1 MPTFI
6 VPNDI
11 EIQPVKNY
19 LRKHEGISLTL
30 WRKIKQNNTLQINDM
45 LVNPGMAMVKGTDCI
60 RYEIEHTSQ
69 IVPVELPLNICYED
83 EYLIVI
89 DKPAGQLV
97 HPTTKEHYNT
107 LANGILFYYQQKGL
121 PLSFHPVHRLDKD
134 TSGLVLIAKMPHIQ
148 HLFSFTQPKTLK
160 RIYQALVLGIPTP
173 SEALINA
180 PIDRKPDSI
189 IERMV
194 AETGQEALTHY
205 KTIKNFQTFSLLE
218 VELMTGRTHQIRVHL
233 SYIGHPILGDDLYGG
248 PTNLIHRQAL
258 HAKSLSFIHPVTKQK
273 IEVISRLSKDI
284 QNIINTQ

>member
-30 WRKIKQNNTLQINDM
+30 WRKIKQNNTLRINDM
-45 LVNPGMAMVKGTDCI
+45 LVNPGMAMVKGMDCI
-60 RYEIEHTSQ
+60 RYEIEYTSQ
-69 IVPVELPLNICYED
+69 IMPVELPLNICYED

-148 HLFSFTQPKTLK
+148 HLFSFTQPKMLK

-194 AETGQEALTHY
+194 TETGQEALTHY
-205 KTIKNFQTFSLLE
+205 KTMKNFQTFSLLE

-273 IEVISRLSKDI
+273 IEVISQLSRDI
-284 QNIINTQ
+284 QNIIDTR